1 MDNGGQDRGEM
12 DWDAGLPMWVLHCF
26 WQLHVFFLILVL
38 LGSLLVEAADYGWAS
53 SFTCMSKKQHLR
65 QDSNEQLQCK
75 VNSMM

>member
-1 MDNGGQDRGEM
+1 LGRD
-12 DWDAGLPMWVLHCF
+12 GLGCWSS
-26 WQLHVFFLILVL
+26 HVGASLLLAASCGFFYTYILVL

-65 QDSNEQLQCK
+65 EDSNEQLQCK